1 VEGTEIPFDLVK
13 RYAVR
18 TAPAVRYQ
26 AERRPTG
33 LVLERVTSYHGFDLE
48 RERRPLTVAF
58 PPELAELARYALAE
72 ALVAGTTPH
81 HDQRHLSRA
90 ITRLDEYWRRS
101 GGRVAAASPD
111 AVAGML
117 AQQLSGV
124 TSWDAF
130 LGTRLDLE
138 STPLV
143 DKDTRARL
151 DALPSS
157 VALLGDRIPLHYEIE
172 QGTPV
177 VRIRL
182 REGKARR
189 LRASELPQLD
199 RPLRFTVARGKSDV
213 LHATSLEE
221 LEQGLSQLPHGE
233 RHRKHRHGG
242 EERRGPRRR
251 R

>member
-1 VEGTEIPFDLVK
+1 
-13 RYAVR
+13 
-18 TAPAVRYQ
+18 
-26 AERRPTG
+26 
-33 LVLERVTSYHGFDLE
+33 
-48 RERRPLTVAF
+48 
-58 PPELAELARYALAE
+58 
-72 ALVAGTTPH
+72 
-81 HDQRHLSRA
+81 
-90 ITRLDEYWRRS
+90 
-101 GGRVAAASPD
+101 VAAASPD

-221 LEQGLSQLPHGE
+221 LELGLSQLPHGE